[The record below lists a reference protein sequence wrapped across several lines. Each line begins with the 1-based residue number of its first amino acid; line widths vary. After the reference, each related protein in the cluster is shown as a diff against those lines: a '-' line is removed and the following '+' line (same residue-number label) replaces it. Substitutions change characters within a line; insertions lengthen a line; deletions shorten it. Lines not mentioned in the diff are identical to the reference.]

1 MNSRA
6 VPPYV
11 DIVGW
16 GLCLPP
22 AELSNADL
30 ATIVDTS
37 DDWIVRRTGVRRRPI
52 SHVCVSQ
59 LAYVAAAHALACA
72 AMDPDEVDLVVL
84 GTCTADDQMPNS
96 ASAVQRALGARRAA
110 AMDINTACTSF
121 MYSLSTASAL
131 IKAGAVRNALVIG
144 ADTLSSYMDWDNR
157 TPSVLF
163 GDGAG
168 AVVLK
173 ASAEPAGIVAEVL
186 GCVTSSRDELRINGI
201 GSRFANAGLVYGTT
215 NWDFNGPEIFRQ
227 AVSGMAAAARD
238 VLKKAE
244 VASDDIELVIPHQA
258 NLRIVEAVARR
269 AGLPMEKVFTNMQVR
284 GNLSS
289 ASIPVA
295 LVEALEQ
302 RRVAPGSLLLLPAFG
317 GGMTWSAHVVRWGKR
332 TLPLGTSPIRLP
344 PCDRTALEIVA
355 SLRAAKGFDKP
366 STPAHVET
374 GRTPRECVTHHLP
387 AARDRAPAAEGR
399 FAPDGIAD
407 T

>member
-1 MNSRA
+1 MPRA
-6 VPPYV
+6 VAPCV

-30 ATIVDTS
+30 ATILDTS
-37 DDWIVRRTGVRRRPI
+37 DDWIVRRTGIERRPI
-52 SHVCVSQ
+52 SHVGVSQ

-72 AMDPDEVDLVVL
+72 AMDPDDIDLIVL
-84 GTCTADDQMPNS
+84 GSCTADDQMPNS

-110 AMDINTACTSF
+110 AMDVNTACTSF

-131 IKAGAVRNALVIG
+131 IKAGAVRNALVVG
-144 ADTLSSYMDWDNR
+144 ADTLSAYMDWDNR

-173 ASAEPAGIVAEVL
+173 ACDEPAGIVAEVL
-186 GCVTSSRDELRINGI
+186 GCVTSARDELRINGI
-201 GSRFANAGLVYGTT
+201 GSKFANAGLMYGTT
-215 NWDFNGPEIFRQ
+215 HWDFNGPEIFRQ
-227 AVSGMAAAARD
+227 AVGGMAAAARE
-238 VLKKAE
+238 VLAKAG
-244 VASDDIELVIPHQA
+244 VASADVGLVIPHQA

-269 AGLPMEKVFTNMQVR
+269 AGIAMEKVFTNMQAR

-295 LVEALEQ
+295 LVEALAQ
-302 RRVAPGSLLLLPAFG
+302 QRVAPGSLLLLPAFG
-317 GGMTWSAHVVRWGKR
+317 GGMTWSAHVLRWGKR
-332 TLPLGTSPIRLP
+332 TTPLGTSPIRLP
-344 PCDRTALEIVA
+344 PCERTALEIVA
-355 SLRAAKGFDKP
+355 ALRASKGSSRP
-366 STPAHVET
+366 STPPPVET
-374 GRTPRECVTHHLP
+374 GRAPREGAVHP
-387 AARDRAPAAEGR
+387 APATRSHA
-399 FAPDGIAD
+399 APAQAQCASNDIDG